1 MLFKNSVHVLF
12 LALSATKYFKI
23 SVQFSKTV
31 DSLQRSNN
39 CVAQSEY
46 LTFPNLVVTSNH
58 QLFLPLHSK
67 EYRMTP
73 HILS

>member
-1 MLFKNSVHVLF
+1 MSTKSVMLFKNSVHVLF

-46 LTFPNLVVTSNH
+46 LTFPNVKIRPN
-58 QLFLPLHSK
+58 
-67 EYRMTP
+67 
-73 HILS
+73 

>member
-46 LTFPNLVVTSNH
+46 LTFPNVKIRPN
-58 QLFLPLHSK
+58 
-67 EYRMTP
+67 
-73 HILS
+73 